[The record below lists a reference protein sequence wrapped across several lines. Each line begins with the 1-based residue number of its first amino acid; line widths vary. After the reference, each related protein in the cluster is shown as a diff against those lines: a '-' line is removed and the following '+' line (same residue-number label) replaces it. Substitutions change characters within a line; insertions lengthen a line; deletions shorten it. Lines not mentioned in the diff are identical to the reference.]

1 MGIEGALSL
10 QSVSLKEAVVSM
22 ADFFDFY
29 NLDISGEVGKDH
41 IVDGYLIVKDKWD
54 KCVAK
59 AFHNT
64 NASTTATIIV
74 QTSQGGDAD
83 KTIKVSAEGYT
94 PKLPAITKI
103 KVSGTSD
110 NLVVF
115 VQKRI

>member
-10 QSVSLKEAVVSM
+10 QGVSLKEAVVSM

-29 NLDISGEVGKDH
+29 NLDISGEAGDH

-74 QTSQGGDAD
+74 QTSQGGGVD

-103 KVSGTSD
+103 KVDGTSD
-110 NLVVF
+110 DLVVF

>member
-29 NLDISGEVGKDH
+29 ELDISGESGDH

-74 QTSQGGDAD
+74 QTSQGGDVD
-83 KTIKVSAEGYT
+83 KTIKVPAEGYT

-103 KVSGTSD
+103 KVAGTSND
-110 NLVVF
+110 LVVF